1 MRVQLKRLLTIAMS
15 ALLVLSLAACAQ
27 DTTQLLTPG
36 NMENGE
42 TVSVNIGESVDF
54 ASYDPIGIEDGQGL
68 YHYSPLVYE
77 TLVRFENGEAA
88 ASLAE
93 AWESEG
99 SSWVFRLRKNITFT
113 DGQPFNAE
121 AVKLNIEKLHEFQME
136 QISYYGGISRI
147 SSIETPDEYTVV
159 FHYETPYYPVLQD
172 LSAIPFGMMSPSVF
186 ENGSDPY
193 GNTLGDTAGTGMY
206 ELKKENC
213 TPGKSYT
220 FTRNTGYWGTASG
233 PDSFTVKIIPDAD
246 SRLMAIQTGEI
257 DVLYGSYQV
266 TYDMFDQLSD
276 TPGLEAKISDTLYA
290 TRNLLLNTASK
301 ALGDIRVR
309 QAIQHGINKQQ
320 IIDTILHGNEG
331 KADHLFSRALPFCDV
346 DTVIYEYDIQKAES
360 LLDEAGW
367 NKKNANGIRT
377 QNGSPLTLT
386 VIYMS
391 ERSADE
397 QILTAFKG
405 QMAEIGID
413 IQIKGYETMT
423 WFEKG
428 LAGEFDIS
436 VNDTYA
442 FPQDPYVFIAAMT
455 DYGVDNPAQQG
466 LSQKAE
472 IDARIF
478 DMLSTI
484 DEAKIQE
491 DFTYILTTLQEE
503 AVNVPVSYLK
513 ELCVY
518 NAEKI
523 QSVSFDINGA
533 FLDVSKIVLK

>member
-1 MRVQLKRLLTIAMS
+1 MKKRFKKMLA
-15 ALLVLSLAACAQ
+15 LAACTLLALSTAACSTNH
-27 DTTQLLTPG
+27 DTGPG
-36 NMENGE
+36 SSIN
-42 TVSVNIGESVDF
+42 VGESVDF
-54 ASYDPIGIEDGQGL
+54 ASYDPVGIEDGQGL

-77 TLVRFENGEAA
+77 TLVRFADGEAA
-88 ASLAE
+88 AGLAE
-93 AWESEG
+93 SWKSDG
-99 SSWVFRLRKNITFT
+99 SSWVFNLRKNVTFT
-113 DGQPFNAE
+113 DGRPFNAE
-121 AVKLNIEKLHEFQME
+121 AVKMNIEKMQEFQAE

-147 SSIETPDEYTVV
+147 TSVETIDEHTVI
-159 FHYETPYYPVLQD
+159 FHYEAPYYPVLQD
-172 LSAIPFGMMSPSVF
+172 LSAIPFGMLSPAMF
-186 ENGSDPY
+186 ENGNNPY
-193 GNTLGDTAGTGMY
+193 GSTLGDTAGTGMY

-220 FTRNTGYWGTASG
+220 FTRNAGYWGTPSG

-246 SRLMAIQTGEI
+246 SRLMAMQAGEI

-266 TYDMFDQLSD
+266 TYDMFDQLSN
-276 TPGLEAKISDTLYA
+276 TQGLEAKISDTLYA
-290 TRNLLLNTASK
+290 TRNLLLNTASE
-301 ALGDIRVR
+301 ALGDLKVR
-309 QAIQHGINKQQ
+309 QAIQHGINKRQV
-320 IIDTILHGNEG
+320 IDTILHGYEE

-346 DTVIYEYDIQKAES
+346 DTVVYEYDMQKAES

-367 NKKNANGIRT
+367 NEKNADGFRVKNGV
-377 QNGSPLTLT
+377 PLSLT

-413 IQIKGYETMT
+413 IRIQGYETMT

-466 LSQKAE
+466 LSQKPE

-478 DMLSTI
+478 DMLSTT
-484 DEAKIQE
+484 DEGKIQE
-491 DFTYILTTLQEE
+491 DFTYVLTTLQEE
-503 AVNVPVSYLK
+503 AVNIPVSYLK
-513 ELCVY
+513 ELCIY
-518 NAEKI
+518 NTDKI
-523 QSVSFDINGA
+523 QSVSFDINGV
-533 FLDVSKIVLK
+533 FLDVSKIVLR

>member
-1 MRVQLKRLLTIAMS
+1 MS
-15 ALLVLSLAACAQ
+15 ALLVLSIAACAQ
-27 DTTQLLTPG
+27 GTIQSSPPG
-36 NMENGE
+36 NTEDGE
-42 TVSVNIGESVDF
+42 PTSINIGESVDF
-54 ASYDPIGIEDGQGL
+54 ASYDPVGIEDGQGL
-68 YHYSPLVYE
+68 YHYSLLVYE
-77 TLVRFENGEAA
+77 TLVRFEKGEAVA
-88 ASLAE
+88 GLAE
-93 AWESEG
+93 SWESEG
-99 SSWVFRLRKNITFT
+99 SSWVFNLRKNVTFT

-121 AVKLNIEKLHEFQME
+121 AVKLNIEKMQEFQEE

-147 SSIETPDEYTVV
+147 TSIDTLDEHTVV

-186 ENGSDPY
+186 ENGNNPY

-206 ELKKENC
+206 ELKKGNC
-213 TPGKSYT
+213 IPGKSYT
-220 FTRNTGYWGTASG
+220 FTRNTAYWGTESG
-233 PDSFTVKIIPDAD
+233 PDSFTVKIVPDAD
-246 SRLMAIQTGEI
+246 SRLMAMQTGEI

-276 TPGLEAKISDTLYA
+276 TQGMEAKISDTLYA

-301 ALGDIRVR
+301 TLGDIRVR

-320 IIDTILHGNEG
+320 IIGTILHGNEE
-331 KADHLFSRALPFCDV
+331 KADYLFSRALPFCDV
-346 DTVIYEYDIQKAES
+346 DTVVYEYDTQKSEH

-367 NKKNANGIRT
+367 KEKNADGIRMKD
-377 QNGSPLTLT
+377 GAPLTLT
-386 VIYMS
+386 VIYMG

-413 IQIKGYETMT
+413 IRIQGYETMT

-472 IDARIF
+472 IDVRIF
-478 DMLSTI
+478 DMLSTT
-484 DEAKIQE
+484 DEAKIQD

-523 QSVSFDINGA
+523 QSVSFDINGV
-533 FLDVSKIVLK
+533 FLDVSKIILK